1 MAGHSFSGYHRGFV
15 TMASPRQSGASA
27 REFGMALTLSKI
39 EEIAPDQGS
48 LAAARKLLKAQSWPT
63 LASDDAGLMWGECQ
77 GSGSSPY
84 RVVVSELDLGYK
96 CTCPS
101 RKFPCKHTLAL
112 MWMRAE
118 NRPFGKHERPV
129 WVNDWLARRRGPANS
144 SKAGSAKDKSS
155 EPDESR
161 PKVSIAAAESEV
173 ASDPKAEAR
182 AAAQRERSRAER
194 EASILA
200 GLEQLDRWIIDQ
212 VDRGLAGFQAVANEQ
227 CRLLARRLA
236 DAKASGLA
244 GRVERLPADL
254 FGLPEPM
261 RGDFLIEKLGELHV
275 IAEAYRRQLE
285 LPEALRADV
294 RQAIGWTMTRE
305 ALLAEPQALKARDRW
320 MVLATVN
327 EVQPDKLRRLDTW
340 LARLGTGEAPR
351 FAVLTDFAPVSI
363 GAVRSTYSPGETFD
377 AELIFYPS
385 PAPLRA
391 AIVEQFGAT
400 SMEGR
405 WLTPPDAVPAALDGY
420 EAGLAAR
427 PWLGDWPLAVRDAIV
442 ARGPDGFVLTHAE
455 GSTMLPIKAKDDDMI
470 LPLVGVAGIDAF
482 GLWDGRRLDLKFAET
497 PLGRWVSA

>member
-1 MAGHSFSGYHRGFV
+1 
-15 TMASPRQSGASA
+15 
-27 REFGMALTLSKI
+27 MALTLSKI

-118 NRPFGKHERPV
+118 NRPFGKQERPA

-144 SKAGSAKDKSS
+144 SKANSSKAKSS
-155 EPDESR
+155 KADADESK
-161 PKVSIAAAESEV
+161 PKASIAAADAEV
-173 ASDPKAEAR
+173 ASDPKNEAR

-200 GLEQLDRWIIDQ
+200 GLEQLDLWIIDQ
-212 VDRGLAGFQAVANEQ
+212 VGRGLVGFQAVASDQ

-261 RGDFLIEKLGELHV
+261 RADFLIEKLGELHL
-275 IAEAYRRQLE
+275 IAEAYRRQSE
-285 LPEALRADV
+285 LPEAMRADV
-294 RQAIGWTMTRE
+294 RLTVGWTMTRE
-305 ALLAEPQALKARDRW
+305 ALLAEPQALRVRDRW

-327 EVQPDKLRRLDTW
+327 EVQPDKLRRLETW
-340 LARLGTGEAPR
+340 LARMSEGEGPR
-351 FAVLTDFAPVSI
+351 FAALIDFVPASV
-363 GAVRSTYSPGETFD
+363 GTVATTHSPGETFE
-377 AELIFYPS
+377 AELAFYP
-385 PAPLRA
+385 ACVPLRA
-391 AIVEQFGAT
+391 VTVERFGDT
-400 SMEGR
+400 VTGDR
-405 WLTPPDAVPAALDGY
+405 WPAPPDDLAAALDDY
-420 EAGLAAR
+420 DAKLAAK
-427 PWLGDWPLAVRDAIV
+427 PWLGDWPVAVRDAIV
-442 ARGPDGFVLTHAE
+442 VRQHDGLVLTRAE
-455 GSTMLPIKAKDDDMI
+455 GGSPLPIKAKDDDMI